1 MENFIE
7 LDINTSK
14 NYKIK
19 IGRGLLNNI
28 SLFLK
33 KYRDNCNIV
42 LITDDIVN
50 SLYVDKVVENLSKN
64 GFNPHRFI
72 IENGEKSKN
81 LNTVTDILNFLADNN
96 INRND
101 IILAIG
107 GGVVGDISGFVASI
121 YLRGIDYI
129 QVPTTFLSSIDS
141 SVGGKTGVNLDKGKN
156 LVGSFNHPLE
166 VICDVD
172 TFKTLDKEIF
182 SEGVAEAIKY
192 GILFDKALFNRL
204 ATSELHQNS
213 HDLEEIISTC
223 VNLKA
228 KIVQSDEFDKG
239 NRQLLNLGHTIAH
252 SIEKNSN
259 FTIHHGIAVAIGT
272 AIITKASEVKSI
284 GQKGIYNKVKNC
296 LLENNLPI
304 EIEYTTEDIYKYIK
318 YDKKVSGDFIN
329 LIVPIDIG
337 YCKLYKLN
345 LNEVYDFIKVGR

>member
-42 LITDDIVN
+42 LITDNIVN

-172 TFKTLDKEIF
+172 TFKKLDKEIF

-252 SIEKNSN
+252 SIEKISN

-284 GQKGIYNKVKNC
+284 GQK
-296 LLENNLPI
+296 
-304 EIEYTTEDIYKYIK
+304 
-318 YDKKVSGDFIN
+318 
-329 LIVPIDIG
+329 
-337 YCKLYKLN
+337 
-345 LNEVYDFIKVGR
+345 